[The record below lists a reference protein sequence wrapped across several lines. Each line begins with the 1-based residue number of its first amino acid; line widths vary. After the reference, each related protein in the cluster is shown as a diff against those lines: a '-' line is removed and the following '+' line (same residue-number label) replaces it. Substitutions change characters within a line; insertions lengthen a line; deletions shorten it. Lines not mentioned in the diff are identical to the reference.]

1 MVRYERTRRSIDR
14 RLFGIVLSKNSGEEM
29 LYLAAYFAVLAI
41 AAVCF
46 YKKCWYRMDHRTL
59 SAQPL
64 FWASIAAPVLS
75 FIFFGYFAWHGRSID
90 MSSDGFKE
98 FVAISKLPLA
108 LLSLSIPLSAIIASA
123 HRATQTASQIEVV
136 LKKNALDSFYA
147 HEKSFIEKIR
157 SLDFG
162 ETDIFSR
169 GKQAEKIAITT
180 PYSLYRRIY
189 AGASARQDS
198 DYFPDSSFEFV
209 IRAKLKGISDALWK
223 HVDRMEKTGQGPVI
237 GDDLEQVYAIL
248 LMTYEIFDHVGIGNI
263 SSNYY
268 YAKSATKGIQVNLDS
283 EIAFKQALR
292 ILLDIAT
299 SVIDIVS
306 LKPLVD
312 VDGIRRYAFSP
323 HPYFLAFN
331 DVADIQDFRAPS
343 WRKTLNLF
351 RIPNHDTVSKEALR
365 AESGDST

>member
-1 MVRYERTRRSIDR
+1 MTNRIR
-14 RLFGIVLSKNSGEEM
+14 M
-29 LYLAAYFAVLAI
+29 AVLATNAEGSPDLYLTFVEATDLQYNEGRHYDI
-41 AAVCF
+41 ARARAEDEGYRAPMIAFDQNDAAADLLRHAAEFMEGDTDEVIGESPAETMQQFKAVALPV
-46 YKKCWYRMDHRTL
+46 DHPQDDESALKLAQRT
-59 SAQPL
+59 
-64 FWASIAAPVLS
+64 
-75 FIFFGYFAWHGRSID
+75 G
-90 MSSDGFKE
+90 K
-98 FVAISKLPLA
+98 
-108 LLSLSIPLSAIIASA
+108 
-123 HRATQTASQIEVV
+123 HRAESRDTGLITRRRVNDYRRVPI
-136 LKKNALDSFYA
+136 
-147 HEKSFIEKIR
+147 
-157 SLDFG
+157 
-162 ETDIFSR
+162 R

-223 HVDRMEKTGQGPVI
+223 HVDRMEKTGQGP
-237 GDDLEQVYAIL
+237 
-248 LMTYEIFDHVGIGNI
+248 IFDHVGIGNI

-283 EIAFKQALR
+283 KIAFKQALR